1 MRRATEYRGYG
12 MSSPT
17 SAGALPAVAGEDPRL
32 PNLFVIGAPKSG
44 TTFLHGALGRVPTV
58 YMSSVKEPGFFT
70 SDRDQRRG
78 LEYYLAAFFAKA
90 GGHTVRGES
99 TPWYLYSDVAR
110 QRIAALPAAEVPK
123 LLVMVRLPGDRALS
137 MYCDQVRL
145 NRESRSFA
153 DAVAVEVAAIE
164 AGHVEPD
171 VRRRYVWGGLYS
183 EHIERWRATFGSD
196 NLHVVVLEELT
207 ADPTRAWRDI
217 ATFLGHDLGPVR
229 FGDVSE
235 QEWNRGGSLRWP
247 RVDAF
252 IRSFE
257 GRNSPLVEGAKRVLP
272 PGFHRRVLQ
281 QVGRVNRGAVSDR
294 ADRVSKATLDSLDDF
309 YRPEVERLETLLG
322 RPLTV
327 WSPETETLTGAAR
340 ASDVPLQVLGEGT
353 DPRTMRILHL
363 VARSH
368 RRGAEQVALELAN
381 ELDRRGH
388 HNRVVALGPASGG
401 GHEAGLF
408 PLVGS
413 RGMGLFDLITR
424 VRSVRR
430 LLAEEPV
437 DVVLAHGGWAAQIVA
452 LAAPRGGPILVWQ
465 RILGFPP
472 EVWGPGRRRWWQA
485 IARRFDVGVALTA
498 DLEAELRRLGFDGP
512 VWIIPNSR
520 QPDRFLDLDRT
531 EAATRLRTEVGV
543 AKDVALIGFVGHLVH
558 QKRPERAIEVLARVL
573 DRGRSAHLVI
583 AGDGE
588 LRSELELDV
597 RNRGLTHSVTFLG
610 HRDDVEWVLGAVELT
625 LLTSDTEGI
634 PGVAIESLMAGCPV
648 ITFPVGGVC
657 EVVDDGVTGV
667 VLDRHDQALMA
678 EAVLKLLDDDDTR
691 RAMGRE
697 GRLQTA
703 RFSASATAEIYAERL
718 AALLDVP

>member
-32 PNLFVIGAPKSG
+32 PNLFIIGAPKSG

-257 GRNSPLVEGAKRVLP
+257 GRDSPLVEGAKRVLP
-272 PGFHRRVLQ
+272 PGFHRRILQ
-281 QVGRVNRGAVSDR
+281 QVGRVNRGPVSDR
-294 ADRVSKATLDSLDDF
+294 ADRVNKATLDSLDDF

-353 DPRTMRILHL
+353 DLDGNHPPLFPANLGSQHSLAHLPRSQHDGSGVHL
-363 VARSH
+363 GGKRKEH
-368 RRGAEQVALELAN
+368 HQHLCPGELGLVD
-381 ELDRRGH
+381 ESLGGSG
-388 HNRVVALGPASGG
+388 ALGGQLLWSQGVQ
-401 GHEAGLF
+401 GLSQF
-408 PLVGS
+408 LSQIPLH
-413 RGMGLFDLITR
+413 RCM
-424 VRSVRR
+424 
-430 LLAEEPV
+430 
-437 DVVLAHGGWAAQIVA
+437 
-452 LAAPRGGPILVWQ
+452 
-465 RILGFPP
+465 
-472 EVWGPGRRRWWQA
+472 
-485 IARRFDVGVALTA
+485 ARR
-498 DLEAELRRLGFDGP
+498 
-512 VWIIPNSR
+512 
-520 QPDRFLDLDRT
+520 
-531 EAATRLRTEVGV
+531 
-543 AKDVALIGFVGHLVH
+543 
-558 QKRPERAIEVLARVL
+558 
-573 DRGRSAHLVI
+573 
-583 AGDGE
+583 
-588 LRSELELDV
+588 
-597 RNRGLTHSVTFLG
+597 
-610 HRDDVEWVLGAVELT
+610 
-625 LLTSDTEGI
+625 
-634 PGVAIESLMAGCPV
+634 
-648 ITFPVGGVC
+648 
-657 EVVDDGVTGV
+657 
-667 VLDRHDQALMA
+667 
-678 EAVLKLLDDDDTR
+678 
-691 RAMGRE
+691 
-697 GRLQTA
+697 
-703 RFSASATAEIYAERL
+703 
-718 AALLDVP
+718 